1 MFCVK
6 NCAEVKFLTWH
17 EKTKAISYL
26 LAPFYVVML
35 FYAAKT
41 IHASA
46 KGKTN
51 WSEPFSSLRW
61 IKRPAERQFACCI
74 VLADTDRYLG
84 CGFEQKKWNSTFLP
98 DCKPVAY
105 ILEECLSWKPVKLC
119 QRWIS
124 ALLLCHVA
132 VFFVAPGLIAAPEE
146 FLHLLKDACFVSFF
160 YPHIT
165 LPFVPLILTATPT
178 HGPVVTSSQLLSTLV
193 GKAWIHLCVL
203 QDCLYDQPCFFLYPY
218 VCLFFAVH
226 CCTHRFG
233 CAPLSACLVAVTIN
247 NILFLHGPPETGG
260 VVLWSVKP
268 YTAAECC

>member
-1 MFCVK
+1 
-6 NCAEVKFLTWH
+6 
-17 EKTKAISYL
+17 
-26 LAPFYVVML
+26 ML

-98 DCKPVAY
+98 ECKPVAY

-160 YPHIT
+160 LSSYHSAFCSPYSHSNSHT
-165 LPFVPLILTATPT
+165 RTCCNLLTAPLYVSRE
-178 HGPVVTSSQLLSTLV
+178 GLNPSLCPSRLSVWSTL
-193 GKAWIHLCVL
+193 
-203 QDCLYDQPCFFLYPY
+203 FLFIEVY
-218 VCLFFAVH
+218 VFFAGLYIRTFASFLLCFVARTDLGVH
-226 CCTHRFG
+226 HCQR
-233 CAPLSACLVAVTIN
+233 ASL
-247 NILFLHGPPETGG
+247 
-260 VVLWSVKP
+260 LWQ
-268 YTAAECC
+268 